1 MSNLGPLRGNQL
13 RVPTP
18 PRGDTIAR
26 YATYL
31 EAQRAVDYLSD
42 QAFPVQFVTIVG
54 TGLRMVERVTGRLTY
69 PKVAGASALSGAWFG
84 LFVGLVL
91 TLFGGGNGAV
101 LPAAVLFGAGFG
113 ILFGIIS
120 YSLTG
125 GRRDF
130 TSSSQIVASEYEVLC
145 LPEQAGRA
153 RELLGQLQAQGEVH
167 SLGGAPGPGG
177 SNPYAAPMPPPY
189 GSPPSPYG
197 SPPSP
202 YGPPP
207 GGQAPGYPPQ
217 PPPYQRP
224 GAPGPA
230 PAAEPEPPVTGP
242 TYGEMIERQR
252 REREATERQRVE
264 REAAERQRLERE
276 AAQQRA
282 AQQRAAAEPSVTEP
296 PAAEP
301 PAAEPP
307 ATEPP
312 AAEPPAAEPS
322 APAPS
327 RRAAGGRESTR
338 PRPML
343 RRLNRPA
350 TPRSRVARPEPA
362 GRRRRRTPGRRSP
375 ASSSRSPRAPRRAR
389 PA

>member
-91 TLFGGGNGAV
+91 TLFGGGNSAV

-167 SLGGAPGPGG
+167 SLGGAPGSGG

-189 GSPPSPYG
+189 GSPSFAVRVAALRLAVLAVRAAPRRSG
-197 SPPSP
+197 S
-202 YGPPP
+202 
-207 GGQAPGYPPQ
+207 
-217 PPPYQRP
+217 RL
-224 GAPGPA
+224 PA
-230 PAAEPEPPVTGP
+230 PATAV
-242 TYGEMIERQR
+242 
-252 REREATERQRVE
+252 
-264 REAAERQRLERE
+264 
-276 AAQQRA
+276 
-282 AQQRAAAEPSVTEP
+282 
-296 PAAEP
+296 
-301 PAAEPP
+301 
-307 ATEPP
+307 
-312 AAEPPAAEPS
+312 
-322 APAPS
+322 PAP
-327 RRAAGGRESTR
+327 RRS
-338 PRPML
+338 
-343 RRLNRPA
+343 
-350 TPRSRVARPEPA
+350 A
-362 GRRRRRTPGRRSP
+362 GRRRRQNRNRRS
-375 ASSSRSPRAPRRAR
+375 RDRHTAR
-389 PA
+389 

>member
-1 MSNLGPLRGNQL
+1 MVEDGAMSNLGRLGGGNQM

-91 TLFGGGNGAV
+91 SLFGGGNGAV
-101 LPAAVLFGAGFG
+101 VPAAVLFGAGFG

-153 RELLGQLQAQGEVH
+153 RELLGRLHARGEVH
-167 SLGGAPGPGG
+167 ALAGPAAGTGGAGAGAG
-177 SNPYAAPMPPPY
+177 
-189 GSPPSPYG
+189 
-197 SPPSP
+197 P

-207 GGQAPGYPPQ
+207 YGQQPSPYGQPPSLYGQPPAGQGYPPQ
-217 PPPYQRP
+217 PPPYQPP
-224 GAPGPA
+224 GAGQERPV
-230 PAAEPEPPVTGP
+230 EPEPPVSGP
-242 TYGEMIERQR
+242 TYSEMIERQR
-252 REREATERQRVE
+252 REREAAERARRE
-264 REAAERQRLERE
+264 REAAE
-276 AAQQRA
+276 QRA
-282 AQQRAAAEPSVTEP
+282 AEQHASEERAARQRAADPTVVHPAVDQPTAQQPKAEE
-296 PAAEP
+296 
-301 PAAEPP
+301 P
-307 ATEPP
+307 ATEQP
-312 AAEPPAAEPS
+312 ASERDE
-322 APAPS
+322 S
-327 RRAAGGRESTR
+327 RRQI
-338 PRPML
+338 
-343 RRLNRPA
+343 
-350 TPRSRVARPEPA
+350 
-362 GRRRRRTPGRRSP
+362 
-375 ASSSRSPRAPRRAR
+375 
-389 PA
+389 